1 MTVNP
6 RVVFAERPVYG
17 HLPVVGKH
25 IVFDTSRTIDLD
37 NVPLNGGF
45 LSKTLILSPEPSMR
59 ERMRDPSIPS
69 YSTTFTVG
77 APLVGPGLVV
87 VLRSEKE
94 GVKVGDYMYG
104 QTTWEAYTVQ
114 PYVEGRVNFKPEEW
128 AHDTFDMDS
137 LVLQLVPN
145 PNGLYPLSKYSS
157 LLGTPG
163 LTAFV
168 AYEGLV
174 EGDTMFVSSGASGVG
189 SFVIQLAKLRGL
201 KVIAS
206 AGSDAKVEYMRSLG
220 ADVPFNYKTQNYDAV
235 LAQHGPV
242 HDNVGGEA
250 LDAALYAMVPRS
262 RAIICGS
269 VATDSCLPE
278 HRYRLKVCPLTLAG
292 TLLRLIFRKN
302 AHEIMKKRLDVRGF
316 IVPEFIPQF
325 IGKFMTEV
333 PALMAQ
339 GKLKSEESATEGIE
353 NAAQA
358 LIDMLIGK
366 GDAVGKPIVVV
377 AKE

>member
-1 MTVNP
+1 MTPNP
-6 RVVFAERPVYG
+6 RVVFAERPAYG
-17 HLPVVGKH
+17 HLPVVGQH
-25 IVFDTSRTIDLD
+25 LVFDSSRIIDLD

-45 LSKTLILSPEPSMR
+45 LSKTLILSPEPAMR
-59 ERMRDPSIPS
+59 ERMRDPSITS
-69 YSTTFTVG
+69 YSTTMTVG
-77 APLVGPGLVV
+77 APVVGPGLVV

-94 GVKVGDYMYG
+94 GVKAGDYMYG
-104 QTTWEAYTVQ
+104 QTTWEAYCVQ
-114 PYVEGRVNFKPEEW
+114 PYIEGRVDFKPEDW
-128 AHDTFDMDS
+128 APDTFDMDS
-137 LVLQLVPN
+137 LSLQVVPN
-145 PNGLYPLSKYSS
+145 PNGHYPLSKYIS

-174 EGDTMFVSSGASGVG
+174 EVKEGDTIFVSSGASGVG
-189 SFVIQLAKLRGL
+189 NMVIQIAKLRGL

-220 ADVPFNYKTQNYDAV
+220 ADVAFNYKTHSYDSV
-235 LAQHGPV
+235 LAEHGPIHV
-242 HDNVGGEA
+242 FWDNVGGEA
-250 LDAALYAMVPRS
+250 LDAALFAMVPLS

-269 VATDSCLPE
+269 VASDSCPPE
-278 HRYRLKVCPLTLAG
+278 ERYRLKNWHL
-292 TLLRLIFRKN
+292 
-302 AHEIMKKRLDVRGF
+302 IMKKRLDVRGF

-325 IGKFMTEV
+325 FGKFIAEV

-358 LIDMLIGK
+358 LIDMLKGK
-366 GDAVGKPIVVV
+366 ADAVGKPIVVI